1 MNRVQRYHRNHARL
15 SLAVAIVFTLAMAA
29 FDAAVAYAWWLS

>member
-1 MNRVQRYHRNHARL
+1 MTRVQRYHQRHDRL

-29 FDAAVAYAWWLS
+29 FDAAVLYAWLY

>member
-15 SLAVAIVFTLAMAA
+15 SLAVAIIFTLAMAA
-29 FDAAVAYAWWLS
+29 FDAAVLYAWFVG

>member
-1 MNRVQRYHRNHARL
+1 MTRVQRYHRNRDRL

-29 FDAAVAYAWWLS
+29 FDAAVIYAWWVS